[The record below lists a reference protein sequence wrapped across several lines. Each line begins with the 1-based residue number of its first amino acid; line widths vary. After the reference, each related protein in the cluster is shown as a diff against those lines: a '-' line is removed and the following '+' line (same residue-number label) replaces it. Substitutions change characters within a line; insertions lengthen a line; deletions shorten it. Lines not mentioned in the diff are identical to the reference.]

1 MGGQFSGEAGKKR
14 VRVGLAQLS
23 WVSPS
28 THSSFVLSPIEH
40 PCPGGA
46 SSYPAPT
53 QFFPHPIPSHLSL
66 TVSSGG
72 GLLVL
77 PVFQKRKEVR
87 GDRRA
92 VLSALWRL
100 PGHHPPSPNCCSKA
114 NCGLL
119 LESCWGG
126 MGFKGQGAV
135 PARPTGLEGRS
146 TCHCSYSNHFSPAA
160 WSIMGNPFW
169 GGPGRGAAVNPN
181 PG

>member
-1 MGGQFSGEAGKKR
+1 M
-14 VRVGLAQLS
+14 GLAQLS

-53 QFFPHPIPSHLSL
+53 QFFPHPITSQPHGVLWRRPSC
-66 TVSSGG
+66 TPRFPEEEGG
-72 GLLVL
+72 EGR
-77 PVFQKRKEVR
+77 PQS
-87 GDRRA
+87 
-92 VLSALWRL
+92 SALCTVEAARS
-100 PGHHPPSPNCCSKA
+100 PPPSPNSCSKA

-119 LESCWGG
+119 LESCWAG

-146 TCHCSYSNHFSPAA
+146 TCHCSYSNHFSPTA

>member
-1 MGGQFSGEAGKKR
+1 MGGQFSGEAGKRR

-23 WVSPS
+23 WVSPA

-46 SSYPAPT
+46 SSYPAP
-53 QFFPHPIPSHLSL
+53 PSSSRIPSHLGL

-87 GDRRA
+87 GERRA

-100 PGHHPPSPNCCSKA
+100 PGHHPPALTPALRPTVA
-114 NCGLL
+114 N
-119 LESCWGG
+119 WGG
-126 MGFKGQGAV
+126 KGFKGQGAV
-135 PARPTGLEGRS
+135 PVRPTGLEGRS
-146 TCHCSYSNHFSPAA
+146 TCHWSYSNHFSPAA

-169 GGPGRGAAVNPN
+169 GGPGRGGCCQP
-181 PG
+181 